1 MEAGWKNTIHRQRTE
16 LANMLHEPLTRLAQV
31 CALAGDEREQLNR
44 LLLEGFASIPYCTSL
59 YVLDAR
65 GVQLSDNI
73 GPDGIVAGHQGRD
86 RSQRPYMREPMPPWG
101 FLLSD
106 AYISLL
112 GQRPSLT
119 ALHCIWRDGEVRG
132 YLGADFDLRDLPAS
146 PAESTEP
153 LGWRQIRGDP
163 SIRETVFLQS
173 RVESPMDRN
182 ITQAMSILEE
192 LATERGM
199 FQTVIHFSSSRTTA
213 WFLDDPYR
221 YRILDH
227 EALADPDIC
236 LAWPHQ
242 PYPQDALIPRE
253 SIRDILAGM
262 RELRLADQNIY
273 LRSASMNIF
282 NGMISLTFSCDGS
295 HYMGWNEFLDRGS
308 AFWRGVGAS

>member
-1 MEAGWKNTIHRQRTE
+1 MEAGWKSTIHQQRTE
-16 LANMLHEPLTRLAQV
+16 LANMLHEPLTRLAQS
-31 CALAGDEREQLNR
+31 CAATGNEREQINQ
-44 LLLEGFASIPYCTSL
+44 LLLERFSTIPYCASL
-59 YVLDAR
+59 YVLDAY
-65 GVQLSDNI
+65 GIQLSDNI
-73 GPDGIVAGHQGRD
+73 GAAGVVPGHYGRD

-119 ALHCIWRDGEVRG
+119 ALHYIWRDGEVGG

-146 PAESTEP
+146 PAKGAEP
-153 LGWRQIRGDP
+153 MGWRQIRGDP
-163 SIRETVFLQS
+163 SIRETVFLQN
-173 RVESPMDRN
+173 RVESPMDRH

-199 FQTVIHFSSSRTTA
+199 FQTVIHFSSSRATA

-221 YRILDH
+221 YRIFDH
-227 EALADPDIC
+227 EALADPDVC
-236 LAWPHQ
+236 LAWPPQ
-242 PYPQDALIPRE
+242 PYPKDALIPRE
-253 SIRDILAGM
+253 SIREILAGM

-295 HYMGWNEFLDRGS
+295 HYMGWNEFLDRGG
-308 AFWRGVGAS
+308 AFWRGVGT